1 VTIHPLFSPIADELT
16 ATLDY
21 LQTMLPPEAPRL
33 AEATDYSLATPGK
46 MVRPAMVHA
55 LWNTL
60 TGNPSDERV
69 IKVAAI
75 TEMIHLATLLHDDV
89 LDESD
94 LRRGNP
100 TVRQMF
106 GNRIAILGGDWLLAK
121 ASQTLAS
128 LGDVKLVKLYADVL
142 AHLCEG
148 EVLQND
154 FAFKP
159 LRELTWDAYASKT
172 FKKTASL
179 YATAMEA
186 VTVLAQ
192 SDEAQ
197 THAAVTFGSD
207 FGMAFQYQD
216 DLLDYTGEAAAMGK
230 PVLDDIRNG
239 LANAPILLVYQD
251 EENRPELDIRIAD
264 LYARLEREENE
275 QDIETQCLALQDHLK
290 KIGAIEQTR
299 QLIDR
304 TIETARAALHQL
316 PASQGRDL
324 LRGLLELNASRKA

>member
-1 VTIHPLFSPIADELT
+1 MSIHPLFAPITHELT

-21 LQTMLPPEAPRL
+21 LQGMLPPEAPRL

-55 LWNTL
+55 LWNAL
-60 TGNPSDERV
+60 TDKPSDERV
-69 IKVAAI
+69 IKLAAI

-89 LDESD
+89 LDESE

-148 EVLQND
+148 EVLQNE

-159 LRELTWDAYASKT
+159 LKDLSWDAYQKKT

-186 VTVLAQ
+186 VTVLAN
-192 SDEAQ
+192 SDDATAQ
-197 THAAVTFGSD
+197 AAITFGTE

-216 DLLDYTGEAAAMGK
+216 DLLDYTGEAEAMGK

-239 LANAPILLVYQD
+239 LANAPILLVYQTPQYQ
-251 EENRPELDIRIAD
+251 PELDIRIAD
-264 LYARLEREENE
+264 LYARLERAEDDAEI
-275 QDIETQCLALQDHLK
+275 DTQCKALQDYLK
-290 KIGAIEQTR
+290 KVGAIEATQGV
-299 QLIDR
+299 INASVDK
-304 TIETARAALHQL
+304 ANAALLTL
-316 PASQGRDL
+316 PETKGREIL
-324 LRGLLELNASRKA
+324 TGLLALNNSRKR